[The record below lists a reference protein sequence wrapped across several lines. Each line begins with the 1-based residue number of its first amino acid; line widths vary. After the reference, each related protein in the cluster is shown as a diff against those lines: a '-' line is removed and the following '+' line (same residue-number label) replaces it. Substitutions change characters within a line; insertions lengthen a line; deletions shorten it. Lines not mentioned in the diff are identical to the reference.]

1 MNKVHAVAAGRVLR
15 ATVETPDGR
24 KPYAC
29 LWIEL
34 TPSQWG
40 DKTFAQRIEAR
51 HYRNPED
58 LVESLE
64 PGEFVTVTGD
74 ADCEAYSWNGK
85 NKAKIVIHGNV
96 SRFGPFPALNGQST
110 KGDEA

>member
-1 MNKVHAVAAGRVLR
+1 MNRVHAVAAGRVLR
-15 ATVETPDGR
+15 AVLTTPDGK

-40 DKTFAQRIEAR
+40 DKTFAQRVEAR
-51 HYRNPED
+51 HYQDPED
-58 LVESLE
+58 LVESLA
-64 PGEFVTVTGD
+64 PGDFVTVTGN
-74 ADCEAYSWNGK
+74 ADCEAYNWRGK
-85 NKAKIVIHGNV
+85 NKAKLVIHGSV
-96 SRFGPFPALNGQST
+96 SRFGPFQELNGNPA